1 MSNEIASSRKFKW
14 LRERKG
20 GSSPHTTLLTQIKN
34 FILTDEVDIRSLHT
48 TLKRQAIRA
57 SMRLEGVKY
66 LLQTLGQKSLLR
78 SVKYSTICGWLG
90 VVGAGERYTLMT
102 IDTLGSTCTC
112 RS

>member
-14 LRERKG
+14 LRGRKG
-20 GSSPHTTLLTQIKN
+20 SSSPHTTLLTQIKN

-48 TLKRQAIRA
+48 TLKRQAVRA

-66 LLQTLGQKSLLR
+66 FLQTLGQDSLLR

-90 VVGAGERYTLMT
+90 VVGAGERYVHL
-102 IDTLGSTCTC
+102 ILIPLCSE
-112 RS
+112 S